1 MSRETLVRPAL
12 IMTGVFIAT
21 LVLGVLVVS
30 QDPVVGKTLVQ
41 LLRDQILGS
50 IPSGNPLLLFLAIFL
65 NNLQAC
71 VLLFL
76 GGASLGAVTL
86 FIAGTN
92 GLVIG
97 GVMEVVR
104 QEQGILYVMA
114 AILPHGIVEIPSFI
128 LAGALGLAL
137 AEALWQEGTGVGD
150 AAAVARELGSVFLRA
165 VLPLVALAAGIEAFI
180 TPQIISLVAQV

>member
-1 MSRETLVRPAL
+1 MSSGSLVRPAL
-12 IMTGVFIAT
+12 IVTGVFLAT

-30 QDPVVGKTLVQ
+30 QDPLVGKTLVQ
-41 LLRDQILGS
+41 FLKDQILGN

-65 NNLQAC
+65 NNLQSC

-76 GGASLGAVTL
+76 GGASLGAITL

-97 GVMEVVR
+97 GIMEAIR
-104 QEQGILYVMA
+104 QEKGILYVLA
-114 AILPHGIVEIPSFI
+114 AILPHGVVEIPSFI
-128 LAGALGLAL
+128 LAGALGLSL
-137 AEALWQEGTGVGD
+137 AEALWQEWRGDGD
-150 AAAVARELGSVFLRA
+150 AAARARELGSMFLRA

-180 TPQIISLVAQV
+180 TPQIISLVA